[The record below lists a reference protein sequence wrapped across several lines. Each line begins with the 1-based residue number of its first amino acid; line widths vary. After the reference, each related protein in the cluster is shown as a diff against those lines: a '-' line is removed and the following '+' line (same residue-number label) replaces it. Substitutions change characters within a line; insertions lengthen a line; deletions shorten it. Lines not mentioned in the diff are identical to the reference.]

1 MFIKIRTKYNNKSWN
16 NFQKNALTKILSL
29 VSGSF
34 VGGDFKLNIV
44 HHLNRTNV
52 LNVL

>member
-1 MFIKIRTKYNNKSWN
+1 MFVKIRTKYNNKIWN

-34 VGGDFKLNIV
+34 VDDFKLNII
-44 HHLNRTNV
+44 HHSNITNV